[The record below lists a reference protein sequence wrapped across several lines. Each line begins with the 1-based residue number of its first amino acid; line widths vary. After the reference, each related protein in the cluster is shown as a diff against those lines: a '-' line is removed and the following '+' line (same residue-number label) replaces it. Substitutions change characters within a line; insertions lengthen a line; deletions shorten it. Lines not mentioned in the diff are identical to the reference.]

1 MGSPW
6 MRKSQE
12 FSNEFREGN
21 RTNTSASDKASEE
34 VVKVVKVDRRGVGVD
49 GIASSI
55 TSILHHGPKKKR
67 ALGGAFVEQEKVQ
80 KRGLSRLKFEEVG

>member
-6 MRKSQE
+6 MRVSQE

-21 RTNTSASDKASEE
+21 RTNTSASGEAGEE
-34 VVKVVKVDRRGVGVD
+34 VVKVAKVDRRRVGVD

-55 TSILHHGPKKKR
+55 ASKLHHGPKKER
-67 ALGGAFVEQEKVQ
+67 TLGGALVEQEKVQ